1 MVDKNPSEMLK
12 LLRDDLAQEVLL
24 YKSLILIL
32 DFAELPEDE
41 LKDRIAFIN
50 EKIALI
56 NAEFRN

>member
-1 MVDKNPSEMLK
+1 MLK